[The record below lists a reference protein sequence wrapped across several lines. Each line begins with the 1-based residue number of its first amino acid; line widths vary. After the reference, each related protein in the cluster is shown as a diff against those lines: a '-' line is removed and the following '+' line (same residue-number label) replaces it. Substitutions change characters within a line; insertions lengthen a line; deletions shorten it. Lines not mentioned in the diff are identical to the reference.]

1 MAAHASARRTV
12 DERALQT
19 NQVVIISLVS
29 LAFVIG
35 DEAGR
40 WVIVLAGVSMAIGA
54 AAPGYGPIQL
64 FYRHVLKRFGIVK
77 PDPQPGDP
85 APHRFAQTL
94 GAGFLL
100 AATVAF
106 FTGAATAGYVLA
118 AIVLTLALVN
128 LSFHFCAGCFVF
140 LHIARVRGHVRAVR

>member
-19 NQVVIISLVS
+19 NQIAIIALMSA
-29 LAFVIG
+29 AFVLG
-35 DEAGR
+35 AEAGR
-40 WVIVLAGVSMAIGA
+40 WVIAFAGVSMALGA

-85 APHRFAQTL
+85 ARTGSPKLSAP
-94 GAGFLL
+94 
-100 AATVAF
+100 AF
-106 FTGAATAGYVLA
+106 CSLRP
-118 AIVLTLALVN
+118 
-128 LSFHFCAGCFVF
+128 SHFSPAPRRRSMGSQPSY
-140 LHIARVRGHVRAVR
+140 